1 MRDLCSY
8 EGRSEVIMKSGD
20 KDMVFYEQCILTA
33 DLLGTEHMDKAG
45 QVFKSFLEN
54 F

>member
-1 MRDLCSY
+1 MRGLCSH
-8 EGRSEVIMKSGD
+8 EGRSEVVMKSGD

-33 DLLGTEHMDKAG
+33 ELGIEHMNKAG
-45 QVFKSFLEN
+45 QVFKLFLEN